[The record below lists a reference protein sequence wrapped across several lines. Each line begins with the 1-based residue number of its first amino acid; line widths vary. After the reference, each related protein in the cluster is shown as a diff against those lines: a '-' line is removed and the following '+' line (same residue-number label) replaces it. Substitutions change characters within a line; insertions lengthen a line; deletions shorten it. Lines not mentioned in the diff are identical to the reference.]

1 MNILQAKDLSF
12 SYPEEKTKALNGMNL
27 RIEEGRFYII
37 CGGSGSGKSTLLRH
51 FKTELAPQG
60 KQTGQILYQGKPLG
74 QVPRLTQSKEIGY
87 VFQDPDMQI
96 VTDKV
101 WHELAFGL
109 ESIGCKSG
117 EIHLCV
123 AEMAS
128 YFGIQNWFEKEVKE
142 LSGGQKQLLNLASVM
157 ALHPKVL
164 LLDEPTSQLDPIAA
178 ENFLDR
184 IHRIHK
190 ELGVTVIL
198 AEHHLEEVMGW
209 ADSVFVM
216 ENGKIEAQGSAD
228 EIGQCLHQ
236 KSHSMFL
243 AMPAPM
249 QIYAAAGGKG
259 TCPYNVVT
267 GRKWL
272 EKELAAKN
280 RQTKSKLD
288 ADVQKENMQTECSR
302 NADTQKENI
311 QTECSPN
318 ANAQNNRKK
327 RKWHKGEK
335 PIINLRDIWFR
346 YEKDSPDILRG
357 VTLKIWEGEIFAL
370 LGGNGTGK
378 STMLRLLSGALQP
391 DQGNILINGKKIT
404 KHSPKEYRQGLLGVV
419 PQDASALF
427 TEKTLEKDLYT
438 ISNGKNNITGLKEIT
453 SMLHLEPLLKRH
465 PFDLSGGER
474 QRAAFAKVLL
484 LHPKILLLDEPT
496 KGMDA
501 FSKKEFGQILQKLAG
516 KGTTIFLVSHDI
528 AFCAEFATR
537 AGLFF
542 QGNVTGIQKTRAFF
556 SGNHFYT
563 TVANRMARPYFP
575 DAVLISDVVACLSGN
590 PKDRQQNPCIQA
602 QNLTGDAVGKGDVTD
617 QSDAID
623 KGNAINKDDAT
634 DKEEPDTGAK
644 KKGNGSE
651 GIPTD
656 MKSTQR
662 ATYLF
667 YRKLHLLSLLL
678 VIPFFIW
685 TGTSLLH
692 GKQYLVASLAV
703 LLYSLLPPL
712 LFLGNGKAKAQKIV
726 TIAVLSALSVA
737 GRAAFFMFPAIKPM
751 AAVAI
756 LAGAGLG
763 ADTGFLVG
771 ALSMLAS
778 NMLFG
783 QGPWTPWQMF
793 AMGMVGMPA
802 GLIFYCRKNLQKR
815 RYLCTY
821 GFFSVLLC
829 YGVTMNLASLA
840 MMSYQITMQN
850 IQAILLS
857 GFPMDF
863 IHATSTVLFLALAGK
878 PMLEKLDRINKKMN
892 LAGYGKN

>member
-1 MNILQAKDLSF
+1 MPLHKQKEGNDNLNILQAKNLSF
-12 SYPEEKTKALNGMNL
+12 SYPEEKTKALNGINL
-27 RIEEGRFYII
+27 QIEEGRFYII

-51 FKTELAPQG
+51 FKTELAPRG

-101 WHELAFGL
+101 WHELAFGP

-117 EIHLCV
+117 AIHLCV

-184 IHRIHK
+184 IRRIHE

-216 ENGKIEAQGSAD
+216 EKGKITAQGNAN

-272 EKELAAKN
+272 EKELIAKN
-280 RQTKSKLD
+280 RQTESKL
-288 ADVQKENMQTECSR
+288 
-302 NADTQKENI
+302 
-311 QTECSPN
+311 N
-318 ANAQNNRKK
+318 ANTQNNRTGRK
-327 RKWHKGEK
+327 RYKGEK
-335 PIINLRDIWFR
+335 PVISLRNIWFQ

-357 VTLKIWEGEIFAL
+357 VTLKMWEGEIFAL

-378 STMLRLLSGALQP
+378 STMLRLISGTLQP
-391 DQGNILINGKKIT
+391 DQGHILINGKKIT

-419 PQDASALF
+419 PQDASSVF

-438 ISNGKNNITGLKEIT
+438 ISNAQKNIASLKEVT

-484 LHPKILLLDEPT
+484 LQPKILLLDEPT

-516 KGTTIFLVSHDI
+516 KGATIFLVSHDI

-590 PKDRQQNPCIQA
+590 PKDRHQNPCIQA
-602 QNLTGDAVGKGDVTD
+602 QNLTGDAVD
-617 QSDAID
+617 
-623 KGNAINKDDAT
+623 INKDDAT
-634 DKEEPDTGAK
+634 DKEESDTGAK
-644 KKGNGSE
+644 KRDNNSE
-651 GIPTD
+651 GIPND
-656 MKSTQR
+656 IKSAKR
-662 ATYLF
+662 AKYLF

-678 VIPFFIW
+678 VIPFFLW
-685 TGTSLLH
+685 TGMSLLH
-692 GKQYLVASLAV
+692 RKQYLVVSLAV

-802 GLIFYCRKNLQKR
+802 GLIFYCRKNLQKI

-840 MMSYQITMQN
+840 MMSYQITIQN
-850 IQAILLS
+850 MRAILLS

-863 IHATSTVLFLALAGK
+863 IHAISTVLFLVLAGK
-878 PMLEKLDRINKKMN
+878 PMLEKLDRINKKIN
-892 LAGYGKN
+892 LSGYGKN